1 MAKSPLGRLPAEAIR
16 HTELPRLPSAV
27 IDGLRALADL
37 TATVSDVL
45 DGLGIVGAVPA
56 TELRPAVPAGRVV
69 GQAITVRNVERR
81 QSVSRAH
88 AGKENT
94 MGDTEAYHLA
104 EAGDVVVI
112 EGVVG
117 VSNMGGQ
124 GVQLAARQG
133 CVGAVIDGSFRDP
146 GMPVE
151 LGFPLWSR
159 GPTPI
164 TGKWRVETVEIN
176 GVVRIA
182 GISVRAGD
190 LVVGDDAGVCFVPF
204 ELAAEVLPL
213 ATAIDQGD
221 ARRKADIDARV
232 DIATLMT
239 PGRYRSPAP
248 SGASGTGPTR
258 SSD

>member
-1 MAKSPLGRLPAEAIR
+1 MGKERLGRLPAEAIR
-16 HTELPRLPSAV
+16 HTELTRVSSVV

-45 DGLGIVGAVPA
+45 DSLGIVGVVPA
-56 TELRPAVPAGRVV
+56 IELRPAFPGGRVV

-81 QSVSRAH
+81 QSVSLAE
-88 AGKENT
+88 AGRQNT

-104 EAGDVVVI
+104 EPGDVVVI

-146 GMPVE
+146 GMPME

-176 GVVRIA
+176 GAVRIA

-190 LVVGDDAGVCFVPF
+190 VVVGDDAGVCFVPF
-204 ELAAEVLPL
+204 ELADEVLEK

-221 ARRKADIDARV
+221 ARRKSEIDAGV

-239 PGRYRSPAP
+239 PNRYR
-248 SGASGTGPTR
+248 
-258 SSD
+258 

>member
-1 MAKSPLGRLPAEAIR
+1 VSIFYKTIQTHEGKMTKGRLGRLPAEAIR
-16 HTELPRLPSAV
+16 HTGMTRVSGVV
-27 IDGLRALADL
+27 IDGLRALSDL

-45 DGLGIVGAVPA
+45 DGLGIVAVVPA
-56 TELRPAVPAGRVV
+56 TELRPAVPGGRIV

-81 QSVSRAH
+81 QTVTHAH
-88 AGKENT
+88 AGGHNT

-104 EAGDVVVI
+104 EPGDVVVI
-112 EGVVG
+112 EGIVG

-124 GVQLAARQG
+124 GIQLAARQG
-133 CVGAVIDGSFRDP
+133 CAGAVIDGSFRDP
-146 GMPVE
+146 GMPTE

-159 GPTPI
+159 GATPI

-190 LVVGDDAGVCFVPF
+190 LVVGDDAGVCFVPL
-204 ELAAEVLPL
+204 ELAAEVLSK
-213 ATAIDQGD
+213 ARVIDQGD
-221 ARRKADIDARV
+221 AKRKRDIDAGL

-239 PGRYRSPAP
+239 PNRYR
-248 SGASGTGPTR
+248 
-258 SSD
+258 